1 MVRGLLKLESLEIHG
16 SGKENRGFQRF
27 YHLAGHPTLRNLD
40 MGYALLTDADL
51 TFLPSL
57 PELRDLGITLTNL
70 PKSTIEDVAK
80 RCPKL
85 INLPGWI

>member
-1 MVRGLLKLESLEIHG
+1 MVTYLV
-16 SGKENRGFQRF
+16 F
-27 YHLAGHPTLRNLD
+27 
-40 MGYALLTDADL
+40 
-51 TFLPSL
+51 
-57 PELRDLGITLTNL
+57 TNL

>member
-1 MVRGLLKLESLEIHG
+1 MCC
-16 SGKENRGFQRF
+16 
-27 YHLAGHPTLRNLD
+27 LD
-40 MGYALLTDADL
+40 MGYALLTDVDL

>member
-1 MVRGLLKLESLEIHG
+1 
-16 SGKENRGFQRF
+16 
-27 YHLAGHPTLRNLD
+27 

-57 PELRDLGITLTNL
+57 PELRDL
-70 PKSTIEDVAK
+70 PKITIEDVAK